1 MPFPKRPAPVLPI
14 VVGAFLAGMS
24 IALDLLTACGGAH
37 RIHAG
42 WEYSLSAVGDLQLQ
56 AQGAFKSTFHAGT
69 MQDASP
75 QVLCGDDSPDADCQ
89 RRALIARSRAP
100 ERMLRGIKIGNCPA
114 NDWNAYLRVL
124 DRVLGFVLE
133 GNLQNAGDMDRT
145 TSVLSG
151 RWARRDFGD
160 IERLYKTQASRQTVR
175 MALAARPVF
184 RLAGELASALLFG
197 MIASWVLWKDQKR
210 RGMHPAERNLD
221 FVSFVS
227 HEMRTPLMTILYA
240 GENVRDGCTGGAQDL
255 KEQGSI
261 IVEQAS
267 RLQELFDKILVF
279 AETTNHKP
287 ECTARAHE
295 VSEVIDGVLKNMAA
309 LIRKSGF
316 TVETKIQP
324 GLPRIVG
331 DLSVISRCLQN
342 LVANAVKYSDK
353 ERWVGLSATLDESA
367 ADDRKIQISVRDR
380 GIGIPSSDLPRIFEP
395 FYRSS
400 RVVAAQIHGAGL
412 GLAIAKN
419 SAEALKAT
427 LSVTSEVDRGSVFTL
442 QVPVADE

>member
-1 MPFPKRPAPVLPI
+1 MPFRKRSVPVLPI
-14 VVGAFLAGMS
+14 VVGAFLTGMF
-24 IALDLLTACGGAH
+24 IARDLLTVCNSAH

-42 WEYSLSAVGDLQLQ
+42 LGNSLSAIGDLQLQ
-56 AQGAFKSTFHAGT
+56 AREALKSAFHAGT

-89 RRALIARSRAP
+89 RRELIARSRAP
-100 ERMLRGIKIGNCPA
+100 ERMLDQIKIGNCPA
-114 NDWNAYLRVL
+114 NDWKAYLRVL
-124 DRVLGFVLE
+124 DMVLGFSLE
-133 GNLQNAGDMDRT
+133 GLQNAGGMDRT
-145 TSVLSG
+145 SSVLPCRG
-151 RWARRDFGD
+151 ARREFGD
-160 IERLYKTQASRQTVR
+160 IERLYKAQASRETVR
-175 MALAARPVF
+175 VALTPRPVF
-184 RLAGELASALLFG
+184 RVAGELASVLLFG
-197 MIASWVLWKDQKR
+197 MITSWVLWTNQKR

-221 FVSFVS
+221 FVSLVS

-240 GENVRDGCTGGAQDL
+240 GENVRDGCPGGSQEL

-261 IVEQAS
+261 IVEQAN

-279 AETTNHKP
+279 AETTNNRP
-287 ECTARAHE
+287 ECTARALE

-309 LIRKSGF
+309 LIGKSGF

-331 DLSVISRCLQN
+331 DLSLISRCLQN

-367 ADDRKIQISVRDR
+367 ADGRKIQISVRDR

-412 GLAIAKN
+412 GLAIAKS
-419 SAEALKAT
+419 SAEALEAT

-442 QVPVADE
+442 QVPVVDE